1 MSILDTI
8 DGTMV
13 DGKIVRL
20 LPPEIIAMN
29 TEIMLNH
36 PELVPL
42 LNANLTNEN
51 HEPDIFYGTVAA
63 YCGIELNGSYGQQY
77 LIEQLSRAL
86 VRKRTVAVT
95 LAGGSE
101 DQLGINTMPSFKNPL
116 DNK

>member
-8 DGTMV
+8 DGTEV
-13 DGKIVRL
+13 NGKFIRL

-29 TEIMLNH
+29 TEIIRNH
-36 PELVPL
+36 PELVNL

-77 LIEQLSRAL
+77 LIDQLSKAL
-86 VRKRTVAVT
+86 LRKRTVAIT

-101 DQLGINTMPSFKNPL
+101 DEVGLNTMPSFMNPL
-116 DNK
+116 E